1 MSESNA
7 TAPAAPAATPPSVT
21 STPAS
26 PAAPAASHAVAPNV
40 TVNIA
45 QPAAA
50 SPAASPAPA
59 ATAPQSPPPAAAAP
73 IVESEPQ
80 AGNEPGWLKARL
92 ERERKAT
99 LKGLG
104 VESEEDAKSAIS
116 AERARR
122 EAEKSELQKAQERAA
137 KADTF
142 EKSNEKL
149 LSVVAQQATAVL
161 SGLTAEQKAAVT
173 TAAGD
178 DPVEQLRLYNIM
190 RATWAAPAAPPIVA
204 APAVLSPA
212 AAAPAVAP
220 QAPAAPAAPAVLP
233 PPANT
238 MPANAAPPPANAPP
252 KTHAEVYAA
261 LKADPANQFKAAAYL
276 QKFMRQIYA
285 APPPN
290 QPPK

>member
-7 TAPAAPAATPPSVT
+7 TAPAAPAAT
-21 STPAS
+21 STPATPTTAT

-45 QPAAA
+45 QPAAT
-50 SPAASPAPA
+50 SPATSPAPA
-59 ATAPQSPPPAAAAP
+59 ATAPQSPPAAAAP
-73 IVESEPQ
+73 VVESEPQ

-122 EAEKSELQKAQERAA
+122 EAEKTELQKAQEQASQAA
-137 KADTF
+137 TLK
-142 EKSNEKL
+142 KRNETL
-149 LSVVAQQATAVL
+149 LSVLSQQATATL
-161 SGLTAEQKAAVT
+161 SGLTAEQRGAVT
-173 TAAGD
+173 AVAGD
-178 DPVEQLRLYNIM
+178 DPAEQLRIYNVM
-190 RATWAAPAAPPIVA
+190 RATWAAPAAPPI
-204 APAVLSPA
+204 
-212 AAAPAVAP
+212 AAAPAVPPPASAAAPAAAP

-261 LKADPANQFKAAAYL
+261 LKADPAQQFRAAAYL
-276 QKFMRQIYA
+276 QKHMRQIYA
-285 APPPN
+285 APPAK
-290 QPPK
+290 QPAT